1 MELYSLKTNER
12 LNPLGIDGI
21 PYFSWKISS
30 SKKNILQTAYR
41 LEIPGLWDSGIV
53 ESSRQ
58 AFIEYDGPEP
68 EPCTEYRWCLTVWD
82 NTGEKATAESYFE
95 TASPAWKGKWAES
108 SIPRVK
114 HEYNYGVQDAEALMQ
129 EKKDQVN
136 IGCPAVLFERSFE
149 LSDRKIDH
157 ARLYATSVGVYR
169 LSINDQRPDDREF
182 APEFTSYEKI
192 QYYQVYDVTGLMKPG
207 KNILSMYVGDG
218 WYFSD
223 QATPVFGGRNPAPS
237 VLYQLEIIY
246 EGGEKNVFYSD
257 GSETCALGTVVYS
270 NIFMGEKQDL
280 RRSFGEKM
288 PVILKDYGYSRLAA
302 QPMDPIKPTKLLPAV
317 DVFMTPKGERIVDF
331 GQVLAGRAR
340 IRIDLPRDA
349 EVCFEYF
356 EVLDKDGNYINTMYP
371 DQKDTVISSGEPVL
385 HEALFTFHGFRYI
398 RVTGIDNPRKED
410 FTAVLLTTE
419 KENLSSFSCSEPRLS
434 RLYQNIRWSQW
445 NNMMSIPTDC
455 PSREKAGWTGDI
467 LIYSKAALTN
477 ENVTAFLSSWLRNVR
492 ADQRESGTVM
502 ITSPF
507 ERLYNGLVKNVCLSF
522 GDTEPTN
529 VAGWSDAI
537 VWVPYE
543 MYRVTGNEIILRDNF
558 NAMRRFCD
566 NIIRTANEK
575 RGYMDLPEKYDRW
588 LFNTGFHFGEWL
600 IPSEPVGGFE
610 ICKAS
615 SYYVAPMFAYMS
627 MVKMEEICNLLGEN
641 GEKYAEAAREMKH
654 AIIDGLIMADKLPK
668 NKMGAHVLAFA
679 FGLVPEM
686 KWEEYSNRLVSLID
700 KNGVRLDTGFLAT
713 PFLLDALETIGRS
726 DLAHALLWQN
736 KKPSWLYEVENGATA
751 IWEAWNADESRYT
764 GRFVSFDHYA
774 FGIVDDWIM
783 RRLCGIDSDS
793 PGYDHMVIAP
803 QRDRNITWLERSFNS
818 IHGEVRVRY
827 EGEDLTVIIPPNSTA
842 TVLWNGN
849 KYEIGSGSYQFK

>member
-1 MELYSLKTNER
+1 
-12 LNPLGIDGI
+12 
-21 PYFSWKISS
+21 
-30 SKKNILQTAYR
+30 
-41 LEIPGLWDSGIV
+41 
-53 ESSRQ
+53 
-58 AFIEYDGPEP
+58 
-68 EPCTEYRWCLTVWD
+68 
-82 NTGEKATAESYFE
+82 
-95 TASPAWKGKWAES
+95 
-108 SIPRVK
+108 
-114 HEYNYGVQDAEALMQ
+114 MQ

-136 IGCPAVLFERSFE
+136 LGCPAVLFERSFD
-149 LSDRKIDH
+149 LSARKIDH

-223 QATPVFGGRNPAPS
+223 QATPVFGERNPAPS
-237 VLYQLEIIY
+237 VLYQLEVTY
-246 EGGEKNVFYSD
+246 EGGKKNVFYSD

-280 RRSFGEKM
+280 RRSSGEKK

-302 QPMDPIKPTKLLPAV
+302 QPMDPIKPTKFLPAV
-317 DVFMTPKGERIVDF
+317 DIFTTPKGEQIVDF
-331 GQVLAGRAR
+331 GQILAGRAH

-349 EVCFEYF
+349 EACFEYF

-371 DQKDTVISSGEPVL
+371 DQKDTVISAGEPVL

-398 RVTGIDNPRKED
+398 RVTGINNLCKED

-434 RLYQNIRWSQW
+434 RLYQNIRWSQR

-477 ENVTAFLSSWLRNVR
+477 ENVTAFLSSWLKNVR
-492 ADQRESGTVM
+492 ADQRESGAVM

-543 MYRVTGNEIILRDNF
+543 MYRVTGNKIILRDNF

-575 RGYMDLPEKYDRW
+575 RGYMDLPEEYDRW

-641 GEKYAEAAREMKH
+641 GEKYADAAREMKH

-736 KKPSWLYEVENGATA
+736 KMPSWLYEVENGATA

-849 KYEIGSGSYQFK
+849 KFEIGRGSYQFK

>member
-12 LNPLGIDGI
+12 LNPLGIDGT

-30 SKKNILQTAYR
+30 CKNNIHQTAYR
-41 LEIPGLWDSGIV
+41 LEIPGLWDSGRV
-53 ESSRQ
+53 ESRRQ
-58 AFIEYDGPEP
+58 AFIEYDGPEL
-68 EPCTEYRWCLTVWD
+68 EPCTEYRWRVTVWD

-95 TASPAWKGKWAES
+95 TASPSWKGKWAES

-114 HEYNYGVQDAEALMQ
+114 YVYNYGVQDAEALLQ
-129 EKKDQVN
+129 EKKDPVN
-136 IGCPAVLFERSFE
+136 LGCPAVLFERSFE
-149 LSDRKIDH
+149 LSARKIDH

-169 LSINDQRPDDREF
+169 LSINGQRPDDREF

-192 QYYQVYDVTGLMKPG
+192 QYYQVYEVTGLMKPG

-223 QATPVFGGRNPAPS
+223 QATPVFGERNPAPS

-302 QPMDPIKPTKLLPAV
+302 QPMDPIKPTMLLPAV
-317 DVFMTPKGERIVDF
+317 DIFTTPKGEQIVDF
-331 GQVLAGRAR
+331 GQILAGRAR

-371 DQKDTVISSGEPVL
+371 DQKDTVISAGEPVL

-398 RVTGIDNPRKED
+398 RVTGINNPHKED

-477 ENVTAFLSSWLRNVR
+477 ENVTAFLSSWLKNVR
-492 ADQRESGTVM
+492 ADQRESGAVM

-507 ERLYNGLVKNVCLSF
+507 ERLYDGLVKNVCLSF

-543 MYRVTGNEIILRDNF
+543 MYRVTGNKIILRDNF

-575 RGYMDLPEKYDRW
+575 HGYMDIPEEYDRW

-654 AIIDGLIMADKLPK
+654 AIINGLIMADKLPK

-700 KNGVRLDTGFLAT
+700 KNGVCLDTGFLAT
-713 PFLLDALETIGRS
+713 PFLLDALEKIGRS

-736 KKPSWLYEVENGATA
+736 KMPSWLYEVENGATA

-764 GRFVSFDHYA
+764 RRYVSFDHYA

-783 RRLCGIDSDS
+783 RRLCGIDSNS

-818 IHGEVRVRY
+818 IHGEVSVQY
-827 EGEDLTVIIPPNSTA
+827 KGEELTVIIPPNSTA

-849 KYEIGSGSYQFK
+849 EYEIGSGSYQFK

>member
-1 MELYSLKTNER
+1 MTTRYT
-12 LNPLGIDGI
+12 
-21 PYFSWKISS
+21 
-30 SKKNILQTAYR
+30 
-41 LEIPGLWDSGIV
+41 
-53 ESSRQ
+53 
-58 AFIEYDGPEP
+58 
-68 EPCTEYRWCLTVWD
+68 
-82 NTGEKATAESYFE
+82 
-95 TASPAWKGKWAES
+95 
-108 SIPRVK
+108 
-114 HEYNYGVQDAEALMQ
+114 
-129 EKKDQVN
+129 
-136 IGCPAVLFERSFE
+136 
-149 LSDRKIDH
+149 
-157 ARLYATSVGVYR
+157 
-169 LSINDQRPDDREF
+169 RP
-182 APEFTSYEKI
+182 
-192 QYYQVYDVTGLMKPG
+192 LMKPG

-288 PVILKDYGYSRLAA
+288 PVILKDYCYSRLAA

-317 DVFMTPKGERIVDF
+317 DVFVTPKGERIVDF

-385 HEALFTFHGFRYI
+385 HETLFTFHGFRYI

-419 KENLSSFSCSEPRLS
+419 KENLSSFFCSEPRLS

-492 ADQRESGTVM
+492 ADQRENGTVM

-543 MYRVTGNEIILRDNF
+543 MYRVTGSKIILRDNF

-566 NIIRTANEK
+566 NIIITANEK

-615 SYYVAPMFAYMS
+615 SFYVAPMFAYMS

-736 KKPSWLYEVENGATA
+736 KMPSWLYEVENGATA

-842 TVLWNGN
+842 TVLWDGN

>member
-1 MELYSLKTNER
+1 
-12 LNPLGIDGI
+12 
-21 PYFSWKISS
+21 
-30 SKKNILQTAYR
+30 
-41 LEIPGLWDSGIV
+41 
-53 ESSRQ
+53 
-58 AFIEYDGPEP
+58 
-68 EPCTEYRWCLTVWD
+68 
-82 NTGEKATAESYFE
+82 
-95 TASPAWKGKWAES
+95 
-108 SIPRVK
+108 
-114 HEYNYGVQDAEALMQ
+114 
-129 EKKDQVN
+129 
-136 IGCPAVLFERSFE
+136 
-149 LSDRKIDH
+149 
-157 ARLYATSVGVYR
+157 
-169 LSINDQRPDDREF
+169 
-182 APEFTSYEKI
+182 
-192 QYYQVYDVTGLMKPG
+192 
-207 KNILSMYVGDG
+207 
-218 WYFSD
+218 
-223 QATPVFGGRNPAPS
+223 
-237 VLYQLEIIY
+237 
-246 EGGEKNVFYSD
+246 
-257 GSETCALGTVVYS
+257 
-270 NIFMGEKQDL
+270 
-280 RRSFGEKM
+280 
-288 PVILKDYGYSRLAA
+288 
-302 QPMDPIKPTKLLPAV
+302 MDPIKPTKLLPAV

-419 KENLSSFSCSEPRLS
+419 KENLSSFFCSEPRLS

-492 ADQRESGTVM
+492 ADQRENGTVM

-543 MYRVTGNEIILRDNF
+543 MYRVTGNKIILLDNF
-558 NAMRRFCD
+558 NAMRLFCD

-615 SYYVAPMFAYMS
+615 SFYVAPMFAYMS

-654 AIIDGLIMADKLPK
+654 AIINGLIMADKLPK